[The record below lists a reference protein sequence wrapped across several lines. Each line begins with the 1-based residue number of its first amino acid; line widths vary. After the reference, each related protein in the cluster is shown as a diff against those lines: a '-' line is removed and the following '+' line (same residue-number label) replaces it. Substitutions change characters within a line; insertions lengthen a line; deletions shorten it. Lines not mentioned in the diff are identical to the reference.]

1 MSVTQNPLRSLYN
14 GDQIVNFKS
23 KKEVQSIAG
32 YQDMA
37 SMSSWYKQDPDK
49 YNLGLITLWGQQA
62 MDSYPMYKELLAK
75 KAQLE
80 VNGDNGTFTYEIAI
94 KDSGKCITDYFHIP
108 EKNVKVKQNRVE
120 WHLEAE
126 QESLIYKI
134 DFTGL

>member
-75 KAQLE
+75 KAQL
-80 VNGDNGTFTYEIAI
+80 AI
-94 KDSGKCITDYFHIP
+94 T
-108 EKNVKVKQNRVE
+108 
-120 WHLEAE
+120 
-126 QESLIYKI
+126 
-134 DFTGL
+134 